1 VTVTQARAAA
11 RTLHGSAWLPIKL
24 DIDNKN

>member
-1 VTVTQARAAA
+1 VTVTQARASA
-11 RTLHGSAWLPIKL
+11 RTLHVFAWLPIKL